1 MDHDLGIETGGNE
14 FHPAAL
20 RLYEPYAE
28 ANPRDR
34 VLRQDLTPTGADN
47 APTHHPDTQEAVA
60 ELHVKPE
67 LHGVSSINNHLM
79 RACGINNAIP
89 LKQTTYGVHRNTYKF
104 CGKPIGCVAK
114 NRCARKT

>member
-20 RLYEPYAE
+20 RLYEPCTE

-34 VLRQDLTPTGADN
+34 VLRQDLTPTGVDN

-67 LHGVSSINNHLM
+67 LHQVPARRTIYTSIQDGTGVQSRSTGITCNRSS
-79 RACGINNAIP
+79 
-89 LKQTTYGVHRNTYKF
+89 
-104 CGKPIGCVAK
+104 
-114 NRCARKT
+114 

>member
-20 RLYEPYAE
+20 RLYEPCTE

-34 VLRQDLTPTGADN
+34 VLRQDLTPTGVDN

-67 LHGVSSINNHLM
+67 LHHVVTAHDSASS
-79 RACGINNAIP
+79 AGSTST
-89 LKQTTYGVHRNTYKF
+89 Q
-104 CGKPIGCVAK
+104 
-114 NRCARKT
+114 